1 MIEKGLE
8 LKQKELK
15 YYEVKFVV
23 WEAAPRNPVSA
34 VPNTPI
40 FIWINYKGRVRRM
53 NMATVTKK
61 SVNIVIN
68 DFLERRLEEAIKKIE
83 AFEDK
88 WTIRFDEFKERC
100 GHDELPDKSDP
111 YSWEVEED
119 FREWEAAE
127 TLKKHY
133 SHILDRY

>member
-1 MIEKGLE
+1 
-8 LKQKELK
+8 
-15 YYEVKFVV
+15 
-23 WEAAPRNPVSA
+23 
-34 VPNTPI
+34 
-40 FIWINYKGRVRRM
+40 
-53 NMATVTKK
+53 MATVTKK
-61 SVNIVIN
+61 SGMIVLPTRISHVLVEATNEPRVDIALNIVIN

-88 WTIRFDEFKERC
+88 WAMTFDEFKERC

-133 SHILDRY
+133 SHILDRYTP

>member
-1 MIEKGLE
+1 
-8 LKQKELK
+8 
-15 YYEVKFVV
+15 
-23 WEAAPRNPVSA
+23 
-34 VPNTPI
+34 
-40 FIWINYKGRVRRM
+40 M

-61 SVNIVIN
+61 SGMIVLPTRISHVLVEATNEPRVDIALNIVIN

-88 WTIRFDEFKERC
+88 WAMTFDEFKERC

-133 SHILDRY
+133 SRILDRYTP

>member
-1 MIEKGLE
+1 MKSIGVIKISSNSR
-8 LKQKELK
+8 
-15 YYEVKFVV
+15 VK
-23 WEAAPRNPVSA
+23 WNIRQIA
-34 VPNTPI
+34 I
-40 FIWINYKGRVRRM
+40 IWIFLNNYNFSG
-53 NMATVTKK
+53 
-61 SVNIVIN
+61 VNIVIK
-68 DFLERRLEEAIKKIE
+68 DFLERRLEEAIKKID

-88 WTIRFDEFKERC
+88 WAIRFDEFKERC

-133 SHILDRY
+133 SHILDRYTPWHHLLRQYLEKAKKAVL

>member
-133 SHILDRY
+133 SQILDRY